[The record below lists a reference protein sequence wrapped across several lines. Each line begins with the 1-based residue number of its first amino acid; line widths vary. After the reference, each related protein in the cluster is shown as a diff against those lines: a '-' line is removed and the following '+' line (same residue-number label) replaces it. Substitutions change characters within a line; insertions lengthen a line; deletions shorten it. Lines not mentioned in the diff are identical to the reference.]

1 MATIFAHRGLHDSQ
15 RENTVDAFLAA
26 RAAGADGVEL
36 DVRRCRG
43 GELVVHHDPSIAGR
57 ALADTPYAEL
67 DDYVPTLA
75 GALGACA
82 GMVVNV
88 EIKNSPADG
97 AYYDATG
104 DFARQVVDFLHL
116 ASWAQSC
123 QVSCFDLATC
133 RAVRAV
139 DPAIYVGWL
148 LAPGEDVAARLEA
161 AVGAGLNALN
171 PHYTGVDARL
181 VAAAREARV
190 ELNVWTVNQPDDVK
204 RMLVLG
210 VDAVIT
216 DDPVGALALAGR
228 PSGGRSPM
236 A

>member
-1 MATIFAHRGLHDSQ
+1 MIFAHRGLHVSE
-15 RENTVDAFLAA
+15 RENTVGAFLAA

-43 GELVVHHDPSIAGR
+43 GELVVHHDPAIAGR
-57 ALADTPYAEL
+57 TVADTPYAEL
-67 DDYVPTLA
+67 ADYVPTLA

-88 EIKNSPADG
+88 EIKNSVVDG
-97 AYYDATG
+97 ANYDGTG
-104 DFARQVVDFLHL
+104 AFARQVVDFLHL
-116 ASWAQSC
+116 ASWAQSS

-139 DPAIYVGWL
+139 DPSLYVGWL
-148 LAPGEDVAARLEA
+148 LLPGEDVAARLEA

-171 PHYTGVDARL
+171 PHFSGVDADL
-181 VAAAREARV
+181 VAAAHEVRLEINA
-190 ELNVWTVNQPDDVK
+190 WTVNRPEDVTT
-204 RMLVLG
+204 MIELG

>member
-67 DDYVPTLA
+67 ADYVPTLA

-88 EIKNSPADG
+88 EIKNSSADG

-104 DFARQVVDFLHL
+104 DFARQVVDFLHAGL
-116 ASWAQSC
+116 VGA
-123 QVSCFDLATC
+123 VLPGLVLRPGDLPRPCARWTRRSTSGGC
-133 RAVRAV
+133 
-139 DPAIYVGWL
+139 

-171 PHYTGVDARL
+171 PHYTGVDARPSPRP
-181 VAAAREARV
+181 A
-190 ELNVWTVNQPDDVK
+190 K
-204 RMLVLG
+204 R
-210 VDAVIT
+210 A
-216 DDPVGALALAGR
+216 
-228 PSGGRSPM
+228 SS
-236 A
+236 